1 MLNAWKQALYS
12 LLFTYEKEH
21 IDFGP
26 DGSNYNFNHIDNERF
41 LEFKE
46 KIG

>member
-1 MLNAWKQALYS
+1 MKKNTLI
-12 LLFTYEKEH
+12 F
-21 IDFGP
+21 

-46 KIG
+46 KIGGN